1 MGRVI
6 ISLTPD
12 GKVKVEAI
20 EFQGNSCAEATAFL
34 QKLGVVQ
41 NETHKPEF
49 YDSPLL
55 EEGVRNNG

>member
-20 EFQGNSCAEATAFL
+20 EFHGESCTEATAFL
-34 QKLGVVQ
+34 KKLGLVQ
-41 NETHKPEF
+41 EENIKPEF
-49 YDSPLL
+49 YDSPIV
-55 EEGVRNNG
+55 EGVRNNG